1 MPSFRVR
8 DLTINIV
15 GSSIQ
20 GSEVAESACDNSTVA
35 CFNAASIHPPRVL
48 QLIAAAT
55 CDNSTVACFN
65 AASVHPPEIIRAAVP
80 TSASPDELAALKGE
94 LRNALARLDELRCYG
109 PNRDRLRALQPFV
122 VNLYKQQLTTLE
134 NAGAIEVV
142 ADTVR
147 AIRAPA
153 YSHLYTERFG
163 LLLEGPIQSDPTSLM
178 A

>member
-1 MPSFRVR
+1 MVAVEPALDPLDPYRFDRFFQE
-8 DLTINIV
+8 LYFLQ
-15 GSSIQ
+15 SSLDEKKIQ
-20 GSEVAESACDNSTVA
+20 ALREDWKFKSVAEAFEMIDS
-35 CFNAASIHPPRVL
+35 
-48 QLIAAAT
+48 
-55 CDNSTVACFN
+55 
-65 AASVHPPEIIRAAVP
+65 EGGEAVVVP
-80 TSASPDELAALKGE
+80 YGD
-94 LRNALARLDELRCYG
+94 ALARLDELRCYG

-163 LLLEGPIQSDPTSLM
+163 LLLEGPIQADPISLM